1 MEQVLATRVTTEY
14 GAVHPVV
21 SAGMGFVA
29 STPDLAIAVT
39 NAGGIGSLGAALI
52 PADATRLLIGAV
64 KAATAGRPYNVNLI
78 TPFVLP
84 GQVEAC
90 AQEAVPIVS
99 FHWGSPPR
107 DTIERL

>member
-1 MEQVLATRVTTEY
+1 MEQLLPTRVTREY

-52 PADATRLLIGAV
+52 PPDATRLLIQAV
-64 KAATAGRPYNVNLI
+64 KTATAGRPYGVNLI
-78 TPFVLP
+78 TPYVLP
-84 GQVEAC
+84 GQVEVC
-90 AQEAVPIVS
+90 AEEAVPIVS
-99 FHWGSPPR
+99 FHW
-107 DTIERL
+107 

>member
-1 MEQVLATRVTTEY
+1 MEQLLPTRMTREY

-29 STPDLAIAVT
+29 STPALAVAVT
-39 NAGGIGSLGAALI
+39 NAGGIGSLGAALV
-52 PADATRLLIGAV
+52 PADATRLLIRAI

-78 TPFVLP
+78 TPYVLP

-90 AQEAVPIVS
+90 ADVIPT
-99 FHWGSPPR
+99 P
-107 DTIERL
+107 DTEGDLALMAHARR